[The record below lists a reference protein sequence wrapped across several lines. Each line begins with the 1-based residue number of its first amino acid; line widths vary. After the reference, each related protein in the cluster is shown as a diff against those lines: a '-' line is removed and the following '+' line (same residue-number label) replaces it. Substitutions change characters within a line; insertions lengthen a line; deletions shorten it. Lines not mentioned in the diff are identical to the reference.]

1 MGTCVGTS
9 VMMSDQIVAREVL
22 YAVDRRLRRRNVLQS
37 VASETVSKPLFKT
50 ILSVLENAP
59 KWFQVAM

>member
-1 MGTCVGTS
+1 
-9 VMMSDQIVAREVL
+9 MMSDQIVAREVL